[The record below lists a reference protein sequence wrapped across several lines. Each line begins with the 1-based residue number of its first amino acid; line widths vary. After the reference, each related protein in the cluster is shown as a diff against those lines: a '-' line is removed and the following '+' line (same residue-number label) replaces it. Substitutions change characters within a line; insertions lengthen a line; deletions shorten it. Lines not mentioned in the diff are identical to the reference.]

1 MGKPSSAMKY
11 DPVKGR
17 YVFDGES
24 ESDEEPV
31 KAPPKKNEQP
41 ADEPKEE
48 KPKEEEKEQTGAASL
63 T

>member
-1 MGKPSSAMKY
+1 MTMIGSLFGMLTRRKQQAYLGKPSSAMKY

-31 KAPPKKNEQP
+31 KAPPKK
-41 ADEPKEE
+41 KE
-48 KPKEEEKEQTGAASL
+48 
-63 T
+63 